1 MMSVADF
8 ESTWDE
14 IEAIRK
20 RSYLNQVI
28 EKSRQEFANG
38 DTVDEDELFDSL
50 EREINKSV
58 LP

>member
-1 MMSVADF
+1 MMSIADF

-14 IEAIRK
+14 IEAMRK
-20 RSYLNQVI
+20 RLYLNQAI
-28 EKSRQEFANG
+28 ENARHDFATG

-50 EREINKSV
+50 ETELNEGV